1 MITAITYTKLLIIV
15 TANEVSLCSLQYGYV
30 LLSYILEK
38 NLVNESAFDELR
50 NTYKSNVIRN

>member
-38 NLVNESAFDELR
+38 NLVNETAFDELR
-50 NTYKSNVIRN
+50 NTYKK